1 MQYIVRQE
9 AGPDYAALGGRL
21 ERIAAETAPLVTAV
35 TGLPLPD
42 SIVIRTMTLPDW
54 KRAHRHSSK
63 QQLVVEALQLGAT
76 NRTKAKMHRL
86 ARLMGMRMLWP
97 TILGQAVAFEPGRPE
112 LVIVPEALRHAGRL
126 DDDPVLY
133 KLLGH
138 EMTHL
143 AQDAASDGAMWAA
156 QDSYF
161 PNLRGTADRDHHFLL
176 EGHAYWADQR
186 ITAKTFGEPV
196 STDEPSPHASARYL
210 KLFTSP
216 LRTPVVELQR
226 RATDSVAQIIDAEG
240 LDAFNRVWTTP
251 ALVPLKSETTTPE
264 QWRRRFG

>member
-1 MQYIVRQE
+1 MQYIVHQE
-9 AGPDYAALGGRL
+9 AGSAYAALGERL
-21 ERIAAETAPLVTAV
+21 ERIAAEAAPLVTAV

-42 SIVIRTMTLPDW
+42 SIVIRTMTVRDW
-54 KRAHRHSSK
+54 KRAHRRSSK
-63 QQLVVEALQLGAT
+63 QRLVTEALQLGAAS
-76 NRTKAKMHRL
+76 RTKARMRRRASL
-86 ARLMGMRMLWP
+86 VGMRMLWP
-97 TILGQAVAFEPGRPE
+97 TMLGQAVAFEPGHPE
-112 LVIVPEALRHAGRL
+112 LVIVPEALQHAGRL
-126 DDDPVLY
+126 DDNPVLY

-143 AQDAASDGAMWAA
+143 AQDAVSGGAVWAA

-161 PNLRGTADRDHHFLL
+161 PDLRGTADRDYHFLL
-176 EGHAYWADQR
+176 EGHAYWADRQ

-216 LRTPVVELQR
+216 LRTPVVDLQR

-240 LDAFNRVWTTP
+240 LDVFNRVWTTP
-251 ALVPLKSETTTPE
+251 DLVPLKSETSTPE
-264 QWRRRFG
+264 LWRRRFG